1 MKITMENLNSRVA
14 SRVEFFIGQCDP
26 EEIESG
32 SLDTSLG
39 TLTVQFL
46 SGRTYDY
53 AEVEIGLFCELVKAV
68 SFGKFLN
75 EEIKP
80 YYTATE
86 TTDPEVV
93 ARIVADQQFRKA
105 MKLVGNNPAELLA

>member
-14 SRVEFFIGQCDP
+14 SRVEFFIGQVDP
-26 EEIESG
+26 EEIEQG
-32 SLDTSLG
+32 WLDTSLG
-39 TLTVQFL
+39 TLSVQFL

-80 YYTATE
+80 YYTFTE

-93 ARIVADQQFRKA
+93 ARIVADQQLRKA
-105 MKLVGNNPAELLA
+105 LKASLV